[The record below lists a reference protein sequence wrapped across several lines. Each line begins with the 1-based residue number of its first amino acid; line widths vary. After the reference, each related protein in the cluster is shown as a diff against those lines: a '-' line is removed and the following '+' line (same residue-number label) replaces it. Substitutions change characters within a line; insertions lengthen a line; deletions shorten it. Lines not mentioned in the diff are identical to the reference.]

1 MVVLTEALHEE
12 KNQFITIISSY
23 SSKDTALSFPIEEM
37 VQYSQP
43 ATRSLAG
50 HPRGW
55 CNVWDSVLVSDAG
68 RSGTQ
73 QQR

>member
-12 KNQFITIISSY
+12 KNQFLTIISSY
-23 SSKDTALSFPIEEM
+23 SSKDRALSFSIEET
-37 VQYSQP
+37 VQP

-55 CNVWDSVLVSDAG
+55 CNVWDSVLVSDVG